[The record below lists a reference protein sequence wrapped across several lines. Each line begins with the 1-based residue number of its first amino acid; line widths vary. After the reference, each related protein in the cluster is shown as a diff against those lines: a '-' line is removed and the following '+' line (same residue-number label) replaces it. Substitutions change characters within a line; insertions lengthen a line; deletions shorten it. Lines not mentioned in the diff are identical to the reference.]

1 MYTDPLPTML
11 NMDPLEHQ
19 VWRLLTVV
27 VFISVINVPLV
38 SAYCWQVGQNPSF
51 TAVPLVQQVDL
62 RTVRVTW
69 EGLVQYEKCVDNY
82 LVKYWQK
89 SNPQGYQM
97 TDLIDKEHRT
107 SDIIVTPKINYVFQ
121 VIAREDKGGLLG
133 IDYNKSDQSEFKTS
147 AYNSNVKPT
156 TPKPAQEPAVVPKA
170 TGTDNGIIESPESR
184 QDLQE
189 EVVREDNGGKLLAG
203 FNIEL
208 IAIIIVCSIVLLLIL
223 VGLVYKLTCAKK
235 TEDIDDDDD
244 EDEHDDDG
252 DDFEKERLDV

>member
-1 MYTDPLPTML
+1 ML
-11 NMDPLEHQ
+11 NMDPLQRQ
-19 VWRLLTVV
+19 VWRLITVV

-38 SAYCWQVGQNPSF
+38 SAYCWQAGQNPYF
-51 TAVPLVQQVDL
+51 TAQPIVQQVDL

-69 EGLVQYEKCVDNY
+69 EGIVEYEKCVDNY

-89 SNPQGYQM
+89 SNPQGYKM
-97 TDLIDKEHRT
+97 TELIDKQHYT
-107 SDIIVTPKINYVFQ
+107 SDIIIIPKINYVFQ

-133 IDYNKSDQSEFKTS
+133 IDYNKSDQREFKTS

-156 TPKPAQEPAVVPKA
+156 TPKPAREPAVEPKA
-170 TGTDNGIIESPESR
+170 TGTDNGNIESPDSS
-184 QDLQE
+184 QDLLQKKE
-189 EVVREDNGGKLLAG
+189 NGGKLLAG
-203 FNIEL
+203 FTIEL
-208 IAIIIVCSIVLLLIL
+208 IAMIIVCSIVLLLFL

-252 DDFEKERLDV
+252 DDFEKERLDVWSQTKSRQCAQ

>member
-1 MYTDPLPTML
+1 ML
-11 NMDPLEHQ
+11 NMDPLQRQ

-38 SAYCWQVGQNPSF
+38 SAYCWQVGQNPYVAAQPS
-51 TAVPLVQQVDL
+51 VQEVAL

-69 EGLVQYEKCVDNY
+69 EGIVQNERCVDNY

-89 SNPQGYQM
+89 SDPQGYQM
-97 TDLIDKEHRT
+97 TELIDKQHYT
-107 SDIIVTPKINYVFQ
+107 SDIIVIPKVNYVFQ
-121 VIAREDKGGLLG
+121 VIAREDKGGVLG
-133 IDYNKSDQSEFKTS
+133 IDYNKSDQKEFKTS

-156 TPKPAQEPAVVPKA
+156 TPKPAVVPKA
-170 TGTDNGIIESPESR
+170 TVADNDNIVGPAS
-184 QDLQE
+184 DLQD
-189 EVVREDNGGKLLAG
+189 EVVREENGGKLLAG

-223 VGLVYKLTCAKK
+223 VGLIYKLTCAKK

>member
-1 MYTDPLPTML
+1 ML
-11 NMDPLEHQ
+11 NMDPLERQ
-19 VWRLLTVV
+19 VWRLFTVV

-38 SAYCWQVGQNPSF
+38 SAYCWQVGQNPYF
-51 TAVPLVQQVDL
+51 TAQPIVQQVDL

-69 EGLVQYEKCVDNY
+69 EGIVEYEKCVDNY

-89 SNPQGYQM
+89 SNPQGYKM
-97 TDLIDKEHRT
+97 TELIDKQHYT
-107 SDIIVTPKINYVFQ
+107 SDIIIIPKINYVFQ
-121 VIAREDKGGLLG
+121 VIAREDKGGVLG
-133 IDYNKSDQSEFKTS
+133 IDYNKSDQREFKTS

-156 TPKPAQEPAVVPKA
+156 TPKPALEPAVVPKA
-170 TGTDNGIIESPESR
+170 TGTDNGIITSPDS
-184 QDLQE
+184 E
-189 EVVREDNGGKLLAG
+189 EVIREENGGRLLAG

>member
-1 MYTDPLPTML
+1 M
-11 NMDPLEHQ
+11 
-19 VWRLLTVV
+19 
-27 VFISVINVPLV
+27 
-38 SAYCWQVGQNPSF
+38 
-51 TAVPLVQQVDL
+51 QQVDL

-69 EGLVQYEKCVDNY
+69 EGIVEYEKCVDNY

-89 SNPQGYQM
+89 SNPQGYNLTELIDKQQYT
-97 TDLIDKEHRT
+97 TDLI
-107 SDIIVTPKINYVFQ
+107 ITPKVNYVFQ

-133 IDYNKSDQSEFKTS
+133 IDYNKSDQKEFKTS

-156 TPKPAQEPAVVPKA
+156 TPKPAREPAVAPKA
-170 TGTDNGIIESPESR
+170 TGTDNGNIVGPAS
-184 QDLQE
+184 DLQD
-189 EVVREDNGGKLLAG
+189 EVVREENGGKLLAG